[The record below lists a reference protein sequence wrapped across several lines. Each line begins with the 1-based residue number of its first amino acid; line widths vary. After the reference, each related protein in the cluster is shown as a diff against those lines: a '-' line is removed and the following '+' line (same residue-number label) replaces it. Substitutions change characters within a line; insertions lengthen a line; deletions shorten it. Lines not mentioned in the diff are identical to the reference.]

1 MARRQIEDAYYTFN
15 PGTNTIVIPR
25 IVRQDRL
32 MLITNTT
39 RGTVIYNFADN
50 NLNAY
55 SFNVDNEIGY
65 DPKTTIVLKY
75 NCSGMN
81 ANDKLAIIVDEVA
94 ETTTFTEPLLDAVN
108 KLRVAPPQSL
118 IDTDFEYGVQGSK
131 WEALVLT
138 ANYPSF
144 FSRATGGN
152 SFDIASIVG
161 DGTSPRSLVTVT
173 VINPIADFVAG
184 DVVSIQ
190 DSLNVLAEG
199 TYPVES
205 VSSDGY
211 TFTYR
216 ASGVVSGNIKDGALT
231 AVTGGGIFDN
241 AHIPGGNI
249 ATGLQPW
256 SAFSDGAAQSTITVT
271 TNNPHGLLP
280 GTPILI
286 GTQNPACAISG
297 AHRIFQVSA
306 PNQFKFKMTSSVQ
319 NPVTTSSVGLY
330 AKPNGYVMHRPFD
343 GGVIL
348 STTDNV
354 CGIRVIRQTR
364 RYFRYQSGKSI
375 QFSTGVKFTPTFDID
390 SISVGGVLLGNQTVT
405 VQTIQDHGLQPGA
418 KVKIEGIKTA
428 GSYNP
433 WNGKF
438 TVTNIVNTNTFQY
451 QMLLTQNLTATDQFP
466 GGIDVKATV
475 YEWDGSA
482 TRCGLFNDQNGFFFE
497 YDGTYL
503 YAVRRWSKKELFGR
517 VNVTQ
522 YSNIVTGTN
531 TRFRKQLL
539 VGDQIVIKGANYT
552 VAEISSDTRLAITP
566 AYKGQ
571 STTTARYI
579 VTEEIRVPQTEWN
592 MDRMDGTGPS
602 GYTLDTTQ
610 MQMAYIDYTWYGAG
624 FIRFGFRAT
633 EGNIVYCHRMPNN
646 NTNTEAYMRSGNLP
660 ARYECIN
667 SPFFSTK
674 LKAGGNGIVGSALAP
689 TQILMYV
696 DSIKFWPTQGYLIIK
711 DSQNVELCSY
721 TIDNP
726 VYNETAQGYPVNI
739 NRRQPMNSYFGG
751 VLWQL
756 YGNTATATFTPDS
769 TITNGTGTSQ
779 VSVQTITNTCAPVI
793 SHWGS
798 SVIMDGRFDDD
809 KNFIFTAGMQRFMN
823 ISGSGTLTARV
834 SSKTSTAGTATLTTT
849 TAHGLQA
856 GYPVTVSDV
865 NTKATITSVQR
876 TDTSTWTITTQ
887 GAHNLVA
894 GQTVSI
900 IGTTTSNTGST
911 GLVVAGANT
920 NVLNSTWT
928 INTTPTASTF
938 TVINPGT
945 YGYTARTQTSSALA
959 TESTTFNGTYT
970 ISSVTS
976 NTIVY
981 TIANTSTLPNS
992 IVTPNGTLTQSFG
1005 SAPVPRPLISI
1016 RIAPSADNGIGRNYG
1031 IRELINTMQLQLQSL
1046 GILAQGT
1053 FLIQGLYNVAKFPT
1067 GVNIPNDWELKRVPG
1082 GSLAQVIYHDGTGDA
1097 GNTVTNPVSTI
1108 SGGDQAFAFYTD
1120 SSGGTGTYTATTFD
1134 LSKVRDLGTSILS
1147 GNGNSTAPG
1156 FPNGP
1161 DILTIVA
1168 TNLGL
1173 TSGDISARLSWTEA
1187 QA

>member
-1 MARRQIEDAYYTFN
+1 MARRQIEETYYTFN
-15 PGTNTIVIPR
+15 PATNTIVVPR
-25 IVRQDRL
+25 IIRQDRL

-39 RGTVIYNFADN
+39 AGTVIYNFSDPN
-50 NLNAY
+50 INAY
-55 SFNVDNEIGY
+55 SFTVDNEVGF

-75 NCSGMN
+75 NCNGMN

-94 ETTTFTEPLLDAVN
+94 DTVTFTEPLLDAVN

-152 SFDIASIVG
+152 SFDVASMIG
-161 DGTSPRSLVTVT
+161 DGASPRSLVTVN
-173 VINPIADFVAG
+173 VISPATDLAAG
-184 DVVSIQ
+184 DVISIQ
-190 DSLNVLAEG
+190 DSLNPLSEG
-199 TYPVES
+199 TYPIET

-211 TFTYR
+211 TFTFR
-216 ASGVVSGNIKDGALT
+216 ASGVVSGNLRDGTLT
-231 AVTGGGIFDN
+231 AVTGGGIYDN
-241 AHIPGGNI
+241 AHIPGGNT
-249 ATGLQPW
+249 ASGLNGW
-256 SAFSDGAAQSTITVT
+256 SAYSDEAAQSTITVT
-271 TNNPHGLLP
+271 TSNPHGLLP

-286 GTQNPACAISG
+286 GNQNAACPIAG
-297 AHRIFQVSA
+297 TWRIFNVSA
-306 PNQFKFKMTSSVQ
+306 PNQFKFRMTSSVT
-319 NPVTTSSVGLY
+319 NSSMVTSGVGLY
-330 AKPNGYVMHRPFD
+330 AKPNGYVQHRPFD

-354 CGIRVIRQTR
+354 CGVRVVRQTR
-364 RYFRYQSGKSI
+364 RYFRYQSGKAM

-390 SISVGGVLLGNQTVT
+390 GITVAGVLPGSQTVT

-418 KVKIEGIKTA
+418 KIKVEGVVTA

-438 TVTNIVNTNTFQY
+438 VVTNILGTNSFQY
-451 QMLLTQNLTATDQFP
+451 NMVLTQGLQATDQFP

-475 YEWDGSA
+475 YEWDGAA
-482 TRCGLFNDQNGFFFE
+482 TRCGLYNDQNGFFFE

-503 YAVRRWSKKELFGR
+503 YAVRRFSKKELFGR
-517 VNVTQ
+517 LSVTQ
-522 YSNIVTGTN
+522 NSNIITGTG

-552 VAEISSDTRLAITP
+552 VAEISSDTRMAVTP
-566 AYKGQ
+566 AYKGATNAT
-571 STTTARYI
+571 SRYLI
-579 VTEEIRVPQTEWN
+579 TQEIRTPQTEWN
-592 MDRMDGTGPS
+592 MDRMDGTGPT

-624 FIRFGFRAT
+624 FIRFGFRTT
-633 EGNIVYCHRMPNN
+633 EGNIAYCHRMPNN

-660 ARYECIN
+660 ARYEALN
-667 SPFFSTK
+667 SPFFNTK
-674 LKAGGNGIVGSALAP
+674 LKAGGNGIVGSALAGSE
-689 TQILMYV
+689 ILMYV
-696 DSIKFWPTQGYLIIK
+696 DSIKYWPTEGWLIIK
-711 DSQNVELCSY
+711 DSSAVELCSY
-721 TIDNP
+721 TITNP
-726 VYNETAQGYPVNI
+726 VYNQTAQGYAVNI
-739 NRRQPMNSYFGG
+739 NRRQPMTSFFGG
-751 VLWQL
+751 TSWALSGTSNSV
-756 YGNTATATFTPDS
+756 TFTPDS
-769 TITNGTGTSQ
+769 TITNGSGTSQ

-823 ISGSGTLTARV
+823 IAGSGTVTAKV
-834 SSKTSTAGTATLTTT
+834 TSKAASAGTATLTT
-849 TAHGLQA
+849 AANHGLQA

-865 NTKATITSVQR
+865 NTKAVITNITRDSATQL
-876 TDTSTWTITTQ
+876 TFTTS
-887 GAHNLVA
+887 GAHNFVA
-894 GQTVSI
+894 GYNVTIANTVI
-900 IGTTTSNTGST
+900 SNKGST
-911 GLVVAGANT
+911 GLVVTNAVLTLANGVRNIATVPTANTFTITLAGA
-920 NVLNSTWT
+920 
-928 INTTPTASTF
+928 
-938 TVINPGT
+938 
-945 YGYTARTQTSSALA
+945 YGYLGQVQGPTALA
-959 TESTTFNGTYT
+959 TEDTTFNGTYT
-970 ISSVTS
+970 VSAVTA
-976 NTIVY
+976 NTVQY
-981 TIANTSTLPNS
+981 TIPTSTTIPAS
-992 IVTPNGTLTQSFG
+992 IVTPNGSIQQSFG
-1005 SAPVPRPLISI
+1005 SAAVPRPLISI

-1031 IRELINTMQLQLQSL
+1031 IREVINTMQLQLSSL

-1053 FLIQGLYNVAKFPT
+1053 FLIQGLYNVAKFPS
-1067 GVNIPNDWELKRVPG
+1067 GVNVPADWELKRVPG
-1082 GSLAQVIYHDGTGDA
+1082 GSLAQVIYHDGTGDV
-1097 GNTVTNPVSTI
+1097 GTTITTPRSTVQ
-1108 SGGDQAFAFYTD
+1108 GGDQAFAFYVSGTATD
-1120 SSGGTGTYTATTFD
+1120 YATTTFD

-1173 TSGDISARLSWTEA
+1173 TSSDISARLSWTEA

>member
-1 MARRQIEDAYYTFN
+1 MARRQIEDSYYTFN
-15 PGTNTIVIPR
+15 PGTNTIVVPR
-25 IVRQDRL
+25 IIRQDRL

-39 RGTVIYNFADN
+39 RGQVIYNFADN

-55 SFNVDNEIGY
+55 SFNVDNTIGF

-108 KLRVAPPQSL
+108 KLRVSPPQSL

-152 SFDIASIVG
+152 SFDVASIVG
-161 DGTSPRSLVTVT
+161 DGASPRSLVTVT
-173 VINPIADFVAG
+173 VTNPVADFVAG
-184 DVVSIQ
+184 DVISVQ

-205 VSSDGY
+205 VSVDGY

-231 AVTGGGIFDN
+231 SVAGGGIFDN
-241 AHIPGGNI
+241 AHIPGGNT

-256 SAFSDGAAQSTITVT
+256 SAFSDGAAESTITVT
-271 TNNPHGLLP
+271 TNTAHGLLP

-286 GTQNPACAISG
+286 GTQNPACTISG
-297 AHRIFQVSA
+297 AHRIFQVPS
-306 PNQFKFKMTSSVQ
+306 PNVFKFKMMSSVQ
-319 NPVTTSSVGLY
+319 NPISTSAVGLY
-330 AKPNGYVMHRPFD
+330 TKPNGYVMHRPFD

-364 RYFRYQSGKSI
+364 RHFRYQSGKSI

-390 SISVGGVLLGNQTVT
+390 SISVGGVLVGNQTVT

-418 KVKIEGIKTA
+418 KIKIEGIKTA

-466 GGIDVKATV
+466 GGIDIKATV

-482 TRCGLFNDQNGFFFE
+482 TRCGMFNDMNGFYFE

-517 VNVTQ
+517 LSVTQ
-522 YSNIVTGTN
+522 YSNVVTGTN
-531 TRFRKQLL
+531 TRFRKQLM

-552 VAEISSDTRLAITP
+552 VAEISSDTRMCITP

-571 STTTARYI
+571 TNATSRYI
-579 VTEEIRVPQTEWN
+579 ITEELRVPQTEWN

-633 EGNIVYCHRMPNN
+633 DGNIVYCHRMPNN

-696 DSIKFWPTQGYLIIK
+696 DSIKFWPDAGYLIIK
-711 DSQNVELCSY
+711 DDQNVELCSY
-721 TIDNP
+721 TINNP

-739 NRRQPMNSYFGG
+739 NRRQPMTSYFGG
-751 VLWQL
+751 VPWQIF
-756 YGNTATATFTPDS
+756 GTNSNVTFTPDN

-823 ISGSGTLTARV
+823 IAGSGTVTARV
-834 SSKTSTAGTATLTTT
+834 ASKTATAGTATLTTT
-849 TAHGLQA
+849 VNHGLQA
-856 GYPVTVSDV
+856 GYPVHVADV
-865 NTKATITSVQR
+865 NTKAIITSVQR
-876 TDTSTWTITTQ
+876 TSSSSLTITTT
-887 GAHNLVA
+887 GAHNFVT
-894 GQTVSI
+894 GQDVSI
-900 IGTTTSNTGST
+900 IGTVLSNTSST
-911 GLVVAGANT
+911 GTVVAGANLNILNGT
-920 NVLNSTWT
+920 RNVTS
-928 INTTPTASTF
+928 TPTANTF
-938 TVINPGT
+938 TVTLAGT
-945 YGYTARTQTSSALA
+945 YGYTLRSQATTALA

-970 ISSVTS
+970 VSAVTA
-976 NTIVY
+976 NTITY
-981 TIANTSTLPNS
+981 TISNSSTIPAS

-1016 RIAPSADNGIGRNYG
+1016 RVAPSADNGIGRNYG
-1031 IRELINTMQLQLQSL
+1031 IREIINTMQLQLSSL
-1046 GILAQGT
+1046 GVLAQGA

-1067 GVNIPNDWELKRVPG
+1067 GVNIPADWELKRVPG

-1097 GNTVTNPVSTI
+1097 GNTVVNPISTVQ
-1108 SGGDQAFAFYTD
+1108 GGDQAFAFYTD
-1120 SSGGTGTYTATTFD
+1120 GAGGTTGYTATTFD

-1147 GNGNSTAPG
+1147 GNGNPQAPG
-1156 FPNGP
+1156 YPNGP

>member
-1 MARRQIEDAYYTFN
+1 MARRQIEETYYTFN
-15 PGTNTIVIPR
+15 PATNTIVVPR
-25 IVRQDRL
+25 VILQDRL

-39 RGTVIYNFADN
+39 AGTVIYNFSDPN
-50 NLNAY
+50 INAY
-55 SFNVDNEIGY
+55 SFTIDNEVGY

-75 NCSGMN
+75 NCNGMN

-94 ETTTFTEPLLDAVN
+94 ETVTFTEPLLDAVN

-152 SFDIASIVG
+152 SFDLTSMTG
-161 DGTSPRSLVTVT
+161 DGTSPRSIVTVVVT
-173 VINPIADFVAG
+173 SPSTDLAAG

-190 DSLNVLAEG
+190 DSLSPLSEG
-199 TYPVES
+199 TYPIET
-205 VSSDGY
+205 VSADGY
-211 TFTYR
+211 TFTYK
-216 ASGVVSGNIKDGALT
+216 ASGVVSGNLRDGTLT
-231 AVTGGGIFDN
+231 AVTGGGIYDN
-241 AHIPGGNI
+241 AHIPGGNS
-249 ATGLQPW
+249 ASGLNGW
-256 SAFSDGAAQSTITVT
+256 SAYSDEAVQSTITVT
-271 TNNPHGLLP
+271 TSNPHGLLP

-286 GTQNPACAISG
+286 GNQNPACPISG
-297 AHRIFQVSA
+297 TWRIFNVSA
-306 PNQFKFKMTSSVQ
+306 PNQFKFKMTTA
-319 NPVTTSSVGLY
+319 VTNASMNTSGVGLY
-330 AKPNGYVMHRPFD
+330 AKPNGYVQHRPFD

-354 CGIRVIRQTR
+354 CGVRVVRQTR
-364 RYFRYQSGKSI
+364 RYFRYQSGKAM

-390 SISVGGVLLGNQTVT
+390 GITVAGVLPGSQTVT

-418 KVKIEGIKTA
+418 KIKVEGVVTA

-438 TVTNIVNTNTFQY
+438 VVTNVLGTNSFQY
-451 QMLLTQNLTATDQFP
+451 NMVLTQGLSATDQFP

-475 YEWDGSA
+475 YEWDGAA
-482 TRCGLFNDQNGFFFE
+482 TRCGLYNDQNGFFFE

-503 YAVRRWSKKELFGR
+503 YAVRRFTKKELFGR
-517 VNVTQ
+517 LSVTQ
-522 YSNIVTGTN
+522 NSNIIVGSG

-552 VAEISSDTRLAITP
+552 VAEIASDTRLAVTP
-566 AYKGQ
+566 AYKGATNAT
-571 STTTARYI
+571 SRYLI
-579 VTEEIRVPQTEWN
+579 TQEIRVPQTEWS

-624 FIRFGFRAT
+624 FIRFGFRTT
-633 EGNIVYCHRMPNN
+633 EGNIAYCHRMPNN

-660 ARYECIN
+660 ARYEAIN
-667 SPFFSTK
+667 SPFFNTK
-674 LKAGGNGIVGSALAP
+674 LKAGGNGIVGSALASSE
-689 TQILMYV
+689 ILMYV
-696 DSIKFWPTQGYLIIK
+696 DSAKYWPTEGYLIIK
-711 DSQNVELCSY
+711 DSSAVELCSY
-721 TIDNP
+721 TITNTA
-726 VYNETAQGYPVNI
+726 YNSTAQGYPINI
-739 NRRQPMNSYFGG
+739 NRRQPMTSFFGG
-751 VLWQL
+751 TPWALSGTSNGV
-756 YGNTATATFTPDS
+756 TFTPDS
-769 TITNGTGTSQ
+769 TITNGSGTSQ

-823 ISGSGTLTARV
+823 IAGSGTVTAKV
-834 SSKTSTAGTATLTTT
+834 ATKSAVGGLVTLTTT
-849 TAHGLQA
+849 SSHGLQP
-856 GYPVTVSDV
+856 GYVATISDV
-865 NTKATITSVQR
+865 NTKAVITGVQR
-876 TDTSTWTITTQ
+876 TSATSLTFTTA
-887 GAHNLVA
+887 GPHNFLSGFNVA
-894 GQTVSI
+894 IANVSL
-900 IGTTTSNTGST
+900 SNTGST
-911 GLVVAGANT
+911 GLVVTNALLNIANGTRTIDTVPTSNTFTITLAGA
-920 NVLNSTWT
+920 
-928 INTTPTASTF
+928 
-938 TVINPGT
+938 
-945 YGYTARTQTSSALA
+945 YGYALATQPSTALA
-959 TESTTFNGTYT
+959 TESTIFNGSYT
-970 ISSVTS
+970 VSAVTS
-976 NTIVY
+976 NTIQY
-981 TIANTSTLPNS
+981 TIANTSTIPSS
-992 IVTPNGTLTQSFG
+992 IVTPNGSVQQSFG
-1005 SAPVPRPLISI
+1005 SAAVARPLISI

-1031 IRELINTMQLQLQSL
+1031 IREIINTMQLQLQSL

-1067 GVNIPNDWELKRVPG
+1067 GVNIPGDWELKRVPG
-1082 GSLAQVIYHDGTGDA
+1082 GSLAQVIYHDNTGITGT
-1097 GNTVTNPVSTI
+1097 TVTTPLSTV
-1108 SGGDQAFAFYTD
+1108 SGGDQAFAFYVSGTATD
-1120 SSGGTGTYTATTFD
+1120 YNTTTFD
-1134 LSKVRDLGTSILS
+1134 LGKVRDLGTSILS

-1173 TSGDISARLSWTEA
+1173 TSSDISARLSWTEA